1 MANPKAVSRMLT
13 MIDKAIADHIL
24 TRDEYDEILHLA
36 TEDGMV
42 DRQEQ
47 ALLEQLQEM
56 IDNKMVKVVGK

>member
-1 MANPKAVSRMLT
+1 MKPSKSAEKLHA